1 MVGGNN
7 KNGLIELF
15 RFLCSVWVA
24 YFHGFFPVL
33 SDKFNGVNTAVG
45 FFFVVSGYFFLKSME
60 KYKDRPLSEGVVFIF
75 WGRTKRFIVPLMIA
89 ALSVLYCN
97 IVFEWEF
104 NGFNWPFS
112 FLWFFAAQFVFL
124 SLFFLVFR
132 RTKRLLTFN
141 IFCIIVICISM
152 SAFRVLTKEMDRV
165 ARGPAMI
172 AIGMLLSQVPKL
184 EIRGK
189 DNQKAEKLT
198 LIVNAIGFTFSAL
211 AFIYLAYLPGY
222 EIWKLH
228 LLGGLVGPA
237 VLYFATALP
246 VRSKFLNFLGECSV
260 FIYLAQCPIL
270 LHHFHV
276 SRDTRDQFPLLCIC
290 AAAMFVLNRIIN
302 KTKVIEKLVANRKQ
316 SATTDR

>member
-1 MVGGNN
+1 MATKNN

-15 RFLCSVWVA
+15 RFLCAVWVA

-45 FFFVVSGYFFLKSME
+45 FFFVLSGYFFLKSME
-60 KYKDRPLSEGVVFIF
+60 SYRDKPVLEGIGFIF
-75 WGRTKRFIVPLMIA
+75 WGRTKRFIVPLIIA
-89 ALSVLYCN
+89 ALSILYCN
-97 IVFEWEF
+97 IAFAWEF

-124 SLFFLVFR
+124 SMFFLVLR
-132 RTKRLLTFN
+132 KTKKQITFN
-141 IFCIIVICISM
+141 IFCVVVICISM
-152 SAFRVLTKEMDRV
+152 SAFRVLSKEFDRV
-165 ARGPAMI
+165 ARSPAMA

-184 EIRGK
+184 EIKGG
-189 DNQKAEKLT
+189 DNKVKEKPT
-198 LIVNAIGFTFSAL
+198 LLVNGIGFAVSAL

-246 VRSKFLNFLGECSV
+246 VRSKFLNFLGEFSV

-270 LHHFHV
+270 LHHYYV
-276 SRDTRDQFPLLCIC
+276 SRDTRDQFQLLCIC
-290 AAAMFVLNRIIN
+290 AVAMFLLNRFVN
-302 KTKVIEKLVANRKQ
+302 KKKLADKLVCSK
-316 SATTDR
+316 

>member
-1 MVGGNN
+1 MVAAKDN

-15 RFLCSVWVA
+15 RFLCAVWVA

-45 FFFVVSGYFFLKSME
+45 FFFVLSGYFFLKGME
-60 KYKDRPLSEGVVFIF
+60 KYRDRPIIEVIPHIF
-75 WGRTKRFIVPLMIA
+75 WDRTKRFIVPLMIA
-89 ALSVLYCN
+89 ALSILYCN
-97 IVFEWEF
+97 IVFPWEF

-124 SLFFLVFR
+124 SLFFLVLR
-132 RTKRLLTFN
+132 KTKRQLIFN
-141 IFCIIVICISM
+141 LFCIVVICISM
-152 SAFRVLTKEMDRV
+152 SAHRVLTKEIDRV
-165 ARGPAMI
+165 ARGPAML

-184 EIRGK
+184 ELKG
-189 DNQKAEKLT
+189 EKLT
-198 LIVNAIGFTFSAL
+198 TLINAIGFAVSAA
-211 AFIYLAYLPGY
+211 AFICLAYLPGY

-246 VRSKFLNFLGECSV
+246 VHSKFLNFLGEFSV

-290 AAAMFVLNRIIN
+290 AIAMFLLNRVIHKKKIIERLAAAEN
-302 KTKVIEKLVANRKQ
+302 KI
-316 SATTDR
+316 

>member
-1 MVGGNN
+1 MAGKNN

-15 RFLCSVWVA
+15 RFLCAVWVA

-45 FFFVVSGYFFLKSME
+45 FFFVLSGYFFLKSIE
-60 KYKDRPLSEGVVFIF
+60 KYKDRPLGEGVVFIF
-75 WGRTKRFIVPLMIA
+75 WGRTKRFIVPLILA
-89 ALSVLYCN
+89 ALSILYCN
-97 IVFEWEF
+97 IVFDWEF

-132 RTKRLLTFN
+132 KTKRQLTFN
-141 IFCIIVICISM
+141 IFCIVVLCISM
-152 SAFRVLTKEMDRV
+152 SAFRVLTKEIDRV
-165 ARGPAMI
+165 ARGPAML

-189 DNQKAEKLT
+189 DGKTTKKLT
-198 LIVNAIGFTFSAL
+198 LTVNAIGFAVSAA

-228 LLGGLVGPA
+228 LLGGFAGPA

-246 VRSKFLNFLGECSV
+246 VRSKFLNLLGEFSV

-270 LHHFHV
+270 LHYFHV
-276 SRDTRDQFPLLCIC
+276 SRDTREQFPLLCIC

-302 KTKVIEKLVANRKQ
+302 KKKVIEKLA
-316 SATTDR
+316 AAG

>member
-1 MVGGNN
+1 MPAKSR

-15 RFLCSVWVA
+15 RFLCAVWVA
-24 YFHGFFPVL
+24 YFHGFFPVI

-45 FFFVVSGYFFLKSME
+45 FFFVLSGYFFLKSME
-60 KYKDRPLSEGVVFIF
+60 KYKERPLGEGIVFVF
-75 WGRTKRFIVPLMIA
+75 WGRTKRFIIPLIIA
-89 ALSVLYCN
+89 ALSILYCN
-97 IVFEWEF
+97 IVFEWEL

-112 FLWFFAAQFVFL
+112 FLWFFAAQFLFL
-124 SLFFLVFR
+124 SLFFLAYR
-132 RTKRLLTFN
+132 KTKHQRTFN
-141 IFCIIVICISM
+141 IICVIVICISM
-152 SAFRVLTKEMDRV
+152 SAFRVLTREFDRV
-165 ARGPAMI
+165 ARGPAML
-172 AIGMLLSQVPKL
+172 AIGMLLSQIPKIKINL
-184 EIRGK
+184 KG
-189 DNQKAEKLT
+189 EKTGETLT
-198 LIVNAIGFTFSAL
+198 LLANVLGFALSSA

-246 VRSKFLNFLGECSV
+246 VSSKFLNLLGEISV

-290 AAAMFVLNRIIN
+290 AVAMFLLNRLVN
-302 KTKVIEKLVANRKQ
+302 KLRVVDRLKANLLK
-316 SATTDR
+316 

>member
-1 MVGGNN
+1 MAGKNN

-15 RFLCSVWVA
+15 RFLCSLWVA

-33 SDKFNGVNTAVG
+33 SDKFNGANTSVD
-45 FFFVVSGYFFLKSME
+45 FFFVLSGFFFLKSIE
-60 KYKDRPLSEGVVFIF
+60 KYKERSFIDGAIFIF
-75 WGRTKRFIVPLMIA
+75 WSRTKRFIVPLVIA

-97 IVFEWEF
+97 IVFPWEF

-124 SLFFLVFR
+124 SLFFLLVRKIKGR
-132 RTKRLLTFN
+132 RAFN
-141 IFCIIVICISM
+141 IACILIICFFMSM
-152 SAFRVLTKEMDRV
+152 HRVLTKEFDRV
-165 ARGPAMI
+165 ARGPAML

-184 EIRGK
+184 KITLK
-189 DNQKAEKLT
+189 DERKAERLT
-198 LIVNAIGFTFSAL
+198 IIANAIGFSVSAL
-211 AFIYLAYLPGY
+211 AFVYLAYLPGY

-228 LLGGLVGPA
+228 LLGCLVGPA

-246 VRSKFLNFLGECSV
+246 VRSKFLNFLGELSV

-276 SRDTRDQFPLLCIC
+276 SRDTREQFPLLCIC
-290 AAAMFVLNRIIN
+290 AASMFVINRIVNRSQI
-302 KTKVIEKLVANRKQ
+302 KAKVR
-316 SATTDR
+316 S